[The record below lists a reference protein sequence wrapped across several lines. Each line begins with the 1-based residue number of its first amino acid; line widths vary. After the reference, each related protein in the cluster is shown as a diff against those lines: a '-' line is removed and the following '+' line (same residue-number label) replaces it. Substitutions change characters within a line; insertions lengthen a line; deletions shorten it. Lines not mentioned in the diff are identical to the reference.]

1 MAAPVSPIT
10 VSAAVAAPAEQ
21 AWALWTSPDHITRW
35 NHASDEWHTPRAT
48 NDLRPGGRFEFRME
62 ARDGSVG
69 FDFGGTYETVE
80 PMQRLVYRL
89 DDERRV
95 EVAFEPSENGVHVTE
110 TFEPESVHPVEM
122 QQAGWQ
128 AILDNYKRYAQAA
141 GA

>member
-69 FDFGGTYETVE
+69 FDFGGKGKGKGKNK
-80 PMQRLVYRL
+80 
-89 DDERRV
+89 